1 MSFLTPF
8 KEAIDYFRQ
17 KVRQPTKH
25 WRDLE
30 GRTHDRAFVIAG
42 ATKDAFLN
50 DMKDALIDALK
61 NGKRLEEFAN
71 QFEAIVAKHGWT
83 GWTGEKTPKGR
94 AWRARVI
101 FETNIRTAY
110 AAGRWKQMTDPKLV
124 KVRPFWQYK
133 HGFLRTPKM
142 PRKDHVA
149 LDGIVLDWNN
159 PIWRVIYPPNGWG
172 CSCGVQPLSRRQLE
186 RLGKTGPDETP
197 VLTYRK
203 VKDPKTGETLEV
215 PNGIS
220 FGWDHAPGANWA
232 SGLIPPELQDKLNPL
247 RSASDPLQQHPLRDI
262 AQPSNGVGTL
272 PEGKPAE
279 YYVDAILALVGAKRG
294 ENGAVLI
301 RDKAGYAIPV
311 GEAMFK
317 TATGKWKSLK
327 RGRAQNL
334 LKAFQALI
342 DPDEIW
348 VDFENMKTTGR
359 QVLRRRYLRFEEKT
373 PAVGV
378 FEWGQD
384 GWSGTTLFP
393 VDDVSSGKRE
403 KYIEN
408 QRHGQLLY
416 RRPTKKGNS

>member
-30 GRTHDRAFVIAG
+30 GRAHDRAFVIAG

-83 GWTGEKTPKGR
+83 GWTGEKTPEGR

-110 AAGRWKQMTDPKLV
+110 AAGRWKQMTDPKMV

-133 HGFLRTPKM
+133 HGFLRSPKM

-186 RLGKTGPDETP
+186 RLGKTVPDETP

-220 FGWDHAPGANWA
+220 FGWDHAPGADWA
-232 SGLIPPELQDKLNPL
+232 SGLIPPELQDELNPL
-247 RSASDPLQQHPLRDI
+247 RSASDPLQRRPLRDI
-262 AQPSNGVGTL
+262 AQPLNGGIL

-359 QVLRRRYLRFEEKT
+359 QVLRRRYLRFDEKT
-373 PAVGV
+373 PALGV

>member
-1 MSFLTPF
+1 MGFLTPF
-8 KEAIDYFRQ
+8 QEAIDYFRQ

-30 GRTHDRAFVIAG
+30 GRAHDRAFVIAG

-83 GWTGEKTPKGR
+83 GWTGEKTPEGR

-110 AAGRWKQMTDPKLV
+110 AAGRWKQMTDPKMV

-142 PRKDHVA
+142 PRQDHVA

-220 FGWDHAPGANWA
+220 FGWDHAPGADWS
-232 SGLIPPELQDKLNPL
+232 SGLIPHELQDELNPL
-247 RSASDPLQQHPLRDI
+247 RSASDPLQRRPLRDI
-262 AQPSNGVGTL
+262 AQPSNGGTL
-272 PEGKPAE
+272 PDGKPAE

-317 TATGKWKSLK
+317 TPTGKWKSLK

-359 QVLRRRYLRFEEKT
+359 QVLRRRYLRFDEKT